1 MRTQPRAIGILVQFA
16 VACCCC
22 CPAVRAQPPQL
33 VIALPADWSE
43 RDLEGKWVALQSLG
57 SAYADDWRFPGRMQL
72 KLRDAG
78 EFALL
83 ELGAIHEVEDEADRV
98 PYLHQADTPHWIR
111 TAVWNLD
118 PGRPHVTKT
127 MLKLLRSRPERVL
140 AWLDRWPQ
148 GRTGVAGE
156 LRQQLLAEG
165 HAPVAGPD
173 DLPALDAHALLM
185 PVLDASTDI
194 EDFGTRKTAAPGV
207 RYAHQVVRAL
217 HALRKLPTL
226 EAPFLAKAAAL
237 MRHRNES
244 VRHAAAVIV
253 LTRHQAAAERDAAYQ
268 LLAALPPEQVP
279 IDELRLVA
287 DDHRVL
293 ACEWT
298 RIVAVILASSH
309 PSKSPLLLR
318 LAYEDSPEA
327 QAAALAALRAHG
339 DPIDADR
346 LDISI
351 SHRDLSEQNAAAVA
365 IRRRAASDEFR
376 QPAAVHQLLQR
387 EVWLR
392 QQGHQPDVDK
402 LVRVFGGGAWR
413 TKLGPVLDA
422 WQATP
427 RPPSPFRGETAAAM
441 NAAID
446 ALVVELRQTVAIKKD

>member
-1 MRTQPRAIGILVQFA
+1 MRTEPRAIGILLQLA
-16 VACCCC
+16 VAGICCL
-22 CPAVRAQPPQL
+22 PVSAQPNQL
-33 VIALPADWSE
+33 VVNLPADWSE
-43 RDLEGKWVALQSLG
+43 RDLEGKWVASQALY
-57 SAYADDWRFPGRMQL
+57 SAYADHLLFPGKMRV
-72 KLRDAG
+72 KLREAG
-78 EFALL
+78 EFPLL
-83 ELGAIHEVEDEADRV
+83 ELGAIHEVESEHDRV
-98 PYLHQADTPHWIR
+98 HYLHQADTPHWIR

-118 PGRPHVTKT
+118 QGGPRVTEA
-127 MLKLLRSRPERVL
+127 MLELLRSRPERVL

-165 HAPVAGPD
+165 CAPVADAD
-173 DLPALDAHALLM
+173 DLPALDAHAVLM

-237 MRHRNES
+237 MRHQNES

-253 LTRHQAAAERDAAYQ
+253 LTRHGAAEERDAAYQ
-268 LLAALPPEQVP
+268 LLATLPPEQVP
-279 IDELRLVA
+279 IDELRLVVH
-287 DDHRVL
+287 DHRVL
-293 ACEWT
+293 AAEWP
-298 RIVAVILASSH
+298 RIVAVMSASSH
-309 PSKSPLLLR
+309 PGKSPPLLR
-318 LAYEDSPEA
+318 LAFADSPEA

-346 LDISI
+346 LGITM

-365 IRRRAASDEFR
+365 IRRRAASDVFR

-392 QQGHQPDVDK
+392 QQGRHPDVDK